1 MNGTD
6 LKPNQRILL
15 VDDNTSIHADFRKI
29 LCPENSRKAAVK
41 KMGAVL
47 FDKAQPAA
55 NQTSFELD
63 SAFQGQEGLEMVKTA
78 LAEKQPYA
86 MAFVDVRMPPGWDGV
101 ETIARIWEVDP
112 EIQIVVCTAYS
123 DYAWE
128 EMRAKVGQP
137 DSLLVLKKPFDNIE
151 VQQLAHAL
159 TKKWLL
165 NHQSALQMAEL
176 ARANES
182 LAMSEE
188 RFSKAFHES
197 PLPSGIQSLSDQR
210 FVDVNQRLAEVAGW
224 KREDMIGRTPAEL
237 FLWEKP
243 ELADR
248 WVEGLLHQEPV
259 REQDAKI
266 HTQAGALHEVLVSL
280 SPVALDGRP
289 HLLMLAQDVA
299 ERKRAEAGLQQ
310 QFTRISLLN
319 QITQAI
325 SERQDTDSILHV
337 VLRQLEDHTRLDLG
351 GVALYDAE
359 ADTLNL
365 AALRV
370 KNFLLV
376 SKLDLHEGT
385 VLKFAEAG
393 VPLCKEGQMVYAPD
407 TMKQPAAFFEK
418 LAGAGLRS
426 AVAVPLLVE
435 NKLFGVLFA
444 ARLKP
449 DGFSSGDCEFLR
461 MLSEHVALAAHQA
474 RLHSELARAYNE
486 LRQTQQTVMQQERL
500 KALGQ
505 MASGIA
511 HDINNALSP
520 VVGFADL
527 MLRGEHG
534 LSDNGKKYLKHI
546 MTAGEDIAHIVARL
560 REFYRRRDDHESLQ
574 ELNLNAL
581 AEQVVDMTRPRWRDI
596 PQSHGITVEV
606 QMDFAPDVPKFA
618 GIESEVRE
626 ALTNLVLNAVDALP
640 HGGKIIIRTNVPRCE
655 SSTGGKKLPMHVVL
669 EVSDTGIGMDEE
681 TRKHC
686 LEPFFSTKGR
696 RGTGLGLAMVYGV
709 TQRHEGTIEIQSER
723 GQGTT
728 FRLIFPIRKID
739 HAGVDLEESNV
750 AIDPLQILC
759 IDDEP
764 LLRELLKHLL
774 ERDGHHVEVSDG
786 GQSGLDAFRLAR
798 ERGAPFDLV
807 VTDLGMPYVD
817 GRQVAR
823 TLKHESPATPIV
835 MLTGW
840 GAFMKEDDTL
850 PSQVD
855 GVLSKPPRS
864 REIRETLRRIAG
876 EQNGNHTNFK
886 VKRQSLL
893 AVNA

>member
-1 MNGTD
+1 MVASTVA
-6 LKPNQRILL
+6 LLL
-15 VDDNTSIHADFRKI
+15 VSAGFVTYELVTFRQGMTRDLSTLAEIIGNESTSALSFEDQERAQEILGALKAKKHIVAAALYEANGHLLARYQQTNTAPNFFPAW
-29 LCPENSRKAAVK
+29 PEKAGSRVENNNL
-41 KMGAVL
+41 VL
-47 FDKAQPAA
+47 FQGIRLQGDLVGTLYLKSDMGEMSERLGRYAA
-55 NQTSFELD
+55 LILIF
-63 SAFQGQEGLEMVKTA
+63 M
-78 LAEKQPYA
+78 LASTVITY
-86 MAFVDVRMPPGWDGV
+86 FL
-101 ETIARIWEVDP
+101 
-112 EIQIVVCTAYS
+112 S
-123 DYAWE
+123 
-128 EMRAKVGQP
+128 
-137 DSLLVLKKPFDNIE
+137 
-151 VQQLAHAL
+151 
-159 TKKWLL
+159 
-165 NHQSALQMAEL
+165 SALQRIISRPIFHLAQT
-176 ARANES
+176 ARAVSVDKNYSVRATKHGNDELGQLIDGFNEMLS
-182 LAMSEE
+182 Q
-188 RFSKAFHES
+188 
-197 PLPSGIQSLSDQR
+197 IQ
-210 FVDVNQRLAEVAGW
+210 
-224 KREDMIGRTPAEL
+224 GRDL
-237 FLWEKP
+237 
-243 ELADR
+243 
-248 WVEGLLHQEPV
+248 
-259 REQDAKI
+259 
-266 HTQAGALHEVLVSL
+266 ALHEANNELEKRVWSRTRDLQAEV
-280 SPVALDGRP
+280 V
-289 HLLMLAQDVA
+289 
-299 ERKRAEAGLQQ
+299 ERKRAEEGLQQ

-337 VLRQLEDHTRLDLG
+337 VLRQLEDHTSLDLG
-351 GVALYDAE
+351 CVALFDAE

-370 KNFLLV
+370 KNPLLV

-385 VLKFAEAG
+385 VLEFADAG
-393 VPLCKEGQMVYAPD
+393 VPLCKEGQTVYAPD
-407 TMKQPAAFFEK
+407 TLKQPAALIEK
-418 LAGAGLRS
+418 FAGAGLRS

-474 RLHSELARAYNE
+474 QLHSELARAYND

-511 HDINNALSP
+511 HDVNNALSP

-546 MTAGEDIAHIVARL
+546 RTAGEDVAHIVARL
-560 REFYRRRDDHESLQ
+560 REFYRRRDDQESLQ

-596 PQSHGITVEV
+596 PQSRGVTIEV
-606 QMDFAPDVPKFA
+606 QTDFAPDVPKLA

-640 HGGKIIIRTNVPRCE
+640 HGGKITVRTHVSRTEAFAN
-655 SSTGGKKLPMHVVL
+655 GKKIPTQVVL
-669 EVSDTGIGMDEE
+669 EVSDTGIGMDEQ

-686 LEPFFSTKGR
+686 LEPFFSTKGK

-709 TQRHEGTIEIQSER
+709 IERHEGKIEIDSER
-723 GQGTT
+723 GKGTT
-728 FRLIFPIRKID
+728 LRLIFPIRKID
-739 HAGVDLEESNV
+739 RAGVELEESDT
-750 AIDPLQILC
+750 AIEPLQILC

-764 LLRELLKHLL
+764 LLRELLKQLL
-774 ERDGHHVEVSDG
+774 ERDGHQVEVSDG
-786 GQSGLDAFRLAR
+786 GKSGLDAFRLAR
-798 ERGAPFDLV
+798 ASGAPFDLV
-807 VTDLGMPYVD
+807 ITDLGMPYVD
-817 GRQVAR
+817 GRQVAK
-823 TLKHESPATPIV
+823 TLKHESPGTPVI

-864 REIRETLRRIAG
+864 REIRETLRRIAAA
-876 EQNGNHTNFK
+876 QNGNHKNSNA
-886 VKRQSLL
+886 KRQSLL
-893 AVNA
+893 AVSA